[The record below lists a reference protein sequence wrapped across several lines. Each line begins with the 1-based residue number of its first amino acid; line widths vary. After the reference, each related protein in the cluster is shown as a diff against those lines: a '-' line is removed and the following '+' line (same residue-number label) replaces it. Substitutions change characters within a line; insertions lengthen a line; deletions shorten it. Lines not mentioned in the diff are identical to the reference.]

1 MTQMLKKLFY
11 KPHDCEETDEYSI
24 TEEEILRA
32 YKNANEKTFKDLSDE
47 VSKKSLLEEM
57 DLEDALVKNAYDC
70 SSDEKID
77 LELEDDDFFDEKNE
91 KFKSVLGFAE
101 LMAVIILGAI
111 LYCGLFIRLGEDLA
125 KTFETKQI
133 IQSDDVVIDGE
144 EIL

>member
-1 MTQMLKKLFY
+1 MLKKLFY

-32 YKNANEKTFKDLSDE
+32 YKNASEKTFKDSSDE
-47 VSKKSLLEEM
+47 VGKKSLLEEM

-77 LELEDDDFFDEKNE
+77 LELEDDDSFDEKNE
-91 KFKSVLGFAE
+91 KFKSVLGFVE

-111 LYCGLFIRLGEDLA
+111 LYCGLFIHLGEDLA

>member
-1 MTQMLKKLFY
+1 MLKKLFY
-11 KPHDCEETDEYSI
+11 KPRDCEETDEYSI

-32 YKNANEKTFKDLSDE
+32 YKNASEKTFKDSSDE
-47 VSKKSLLEEM
+47 VGKKSLLEEM

-77 LELEDDDFFDEKNE
+77 LELEDDDSFDEKNE
-91 KFKSVLGFAE
+91 KFKSVLGFVE
-101 LMAVIILGAI
+101 LMTVIILGAI
-111 LYCGLFIRLGEDLA
+111 LYCGLFIHLGEDLA

>member
-1 MTQMLKKLFY
+1 MLKKLFY
-11 KPHDCEETDEYSI
+11 KPHDCEETDEYLI

-32 YKNANEKTFKDLSDE
+32 YKNASEKTFKDSSDE
-47 VSKKSLLEEM
+47 VGKKSLLEEM

-91 KFKSVLGFAE
+91 KFKSVLGFVE

-111 LYCGLFIRLGEDLA
+111 LYCGLFIHLGEDLA